1 MCGIIVEY
9 NALNKEQTIMS
20 DDSLKDD
27 DPRLTPLDREALR
40 AVRGRARNA
49 QKIRIAHYT
58 DRVASILKECAAFRE
73 TVRPD
78 EEELLRA
85 VEEDEKMCHAFLELI
100 CQNATADEELAGSE
114 LSRRFIEVGIQALI
128 DHFGHTVLPDFG

>member
-1 MCGIIVEY
+1 
-9 NALNKEQTIMS
+9 MS

-58 DRVASILKECAAFRE
+58 DRVASILKECEAFRSTIKE
-73 TVRPD
+73 G
-78 EEELLRA
+78 EQELLSA
-85 VEEDEKMCHAFLELI
+85 VAEDEKMCHAFLELI
-100 CQNATADEELAGSE
+100 CQNATAGEELTGNE
-114 LSRRFIEVGIQALI
+114 LSRRFIEIGIQALI